1 MESLTDDDR
10 RLLKGKNFG
19 HLVTL
24 MPDGAPH
31 VTPMWIDVSDDG
43 HLLINTAEGRTKVRN
58 MAADPRVALSV
69 EDADDP
75 YSWISVQ
82 GEVVSSTTE
91 GAGDH
96 IDELSMRYQG
106 TKYPWGRDDRILYR
120 IRPDHIARGN

>member
-58 MAADPRVALSV
+58 MAADPRVA
-69 EDADDP
+69 A
-75 YSWISVQ
+75 Q
-82 GEVVSSTTE
+82 
-91 GAGDH
+91 
-96 IDELSMRYQG
+96 
-106 TKYPWGRDDRILYR
+106 
-120 IRPDHIARGN
+120 RPG